1 MSSQSGY
8 NTISQNGF
16 APNEVD
22 AEGAALL
29 SKPSN
34 QQDVK
39 PPLKARLHEHFM
51 ADISK
56 SWADI
61 ALLGCYIITGL
72 LDSSSVFIWGSFV
85 SMQTGKRKRNPENPA
100 PPYTPSQ
107 THQNQTSNLT
117 QKAGNTVYLGLGLVA
132 PNDNDRWQR
141 SGISIVFFCL
151 GSLFFSAY
159 HRTLSPRK
167 RWVLVSSHT
176 LQLLLITIAALMV
189 TLGPA
194 TSKETPFNL
203 FIGAPIAL
211 IAFQAAGQAVTSRV
225 LQYNGL
231 TSVVLTSIYCDLFS
245 DPGLV
250 AGLRANP
257 ERNRR
262 AAAPVLLL
270 FGAVLGGIWAHSA
283 VGLAGA
289 LWTAVALKTLVVFA
303 WVMWAAEEK

>member
-1 MSSQSGY
+1 
-8 NTISQNGF
+8 
-16 APNEVD
+16 
-22 AEGAALL
+22 
-29 SKPSN
+29 
-34 QQDVK
+34 
-39 PPLKARLHEHFM
+39 
-51 ADISK
+51 
-56 SWADI
+56 
-61 ALLGCYIITGL
+61 
-72 LDSSSVFIWGSFV
+72 
-85 SMQTGKRKRNPENPA
+85 
-100 PPYTPSQ
+100 
-107 THQNQTSNLT
+107 
-117 QKAGNTVYLGLGLVA
+117 
-132 PNDNDRWQR
+132 
-141 SGISIVFFCL
+141 
-151 GSLFFSAY
+151 
-159 HRTLSPRK
+159 
-167 RWVLVSSHT
+167 
-176 LQLLLITIAALMV
+176 LITLAALMV

-270 FGAVLGGIWAHSA
+270 LGAVVGGVWAHSS

-289 LWTAVALKTLVVFA
+289 LWTAVALKTLVVGA
-303 WVMWAAEEK
+303 WMLWAADSKE

>member
-1 MSSQSGY
+1 MSSQAGY

-16 APNEVD
+16 APNQVD

-34 QQDVK
+34 QQDAK
-39 PPLKARLHEHFM
+39 APLTSRLHEHFT
-51 ADISK
+51 ANVSK

-85 SMQTGKRKRNPENPA
+85 SMQTGKKTQLHLA
-100 PPYTPSQ
+100 TPNA
-107 THQNQTSNLT
+107 QNHTRNLT
-117 QKAGNTVYLGLGLVA
+117 TNPGNTVYLGLGLVA
-132 PNDNDRWQR
+132 PNDNDRWMR

-151 GSLFFSAY
+151 GSLFFSFY

-176 LQLLLITIAALMV
+176 LQLLLIIIAALMV

-250 AGLRANP
+250 AGVSANP

-270 FGAVLGGIWAHSA
+270 LGAVLGGVWAHSS

-289 LWTAVALKTLVVFA
+289 LWTAVALKTLVVCA
-303 WVMWAAEEK
+303 WVMWAADEK